1 MYRFK
6 KGMYWMEAELCT
18 ERNESKSKTVQLM
31 ERKRMDKIAVTLQN
45 VIMNSGITVME
56 FIAAHD
62 IHICPLCKKPQTKL
76 LDTWL
81 CSDCNY
87 ITIWDLVYDYK
98 EYRRLMHKA
107 ESRK

>member
-1 MYRFK
+1 
-6 KGMYWMEAELCT
+6 
-18 ERNESKSKTVQLM
+18 
-31 ERKRMDKIAVTLQN
+31 MDKIEL
-45 VIMNSGITVME
+45 
-56 FIAAHD
+56 
-62 IHICPLCKKPQTKL
+62 HICPLCKKPQTKL